1 MRERPPHVVDRLT
14 RAIVAGFVATAT
26 MTVVLLLAYVIATAL
41 GRPEPAPLFLRWLWA
56 LTHNPLVDLA
66 SGALFTV
73 VSLHLA
79 FGLIW
84 ALVYAVLFEPV
95 LPGPALGRGL
105 LFALLPWLLSV
116 VVLFPFLGAGLFG
129 LALGAGPLPALGN
142 LVIHLVY
149 GATLGVL
156 YDLADIVGLE
166 TTPLPPDLQAR
177 AMAGA
182 ERGAAVGVVVGLL
195 AGGLF
200 GFVLGQILPLPGLP
214 LPAVTVAPVIGM
226 TLAFAVLGAAL
237 GVLLGSLAGMAVVP
251 VEVHTVPPPPPPPPP
266 VPPEPLSLPAPSLLP
281 ILTALGIG
289 LALSGLLFGPVVLV
303 VGLATLA
310 IAGGVWLV
318 DALAQ
323 ALVGEE
329 GPS

>member
-56 LTHNPLVDLA
+56 LTHNPLGDLA

-129 LALGAGPLPALGN
+129 LALGAGPLPALSN

-156 YDLADIVGLE
+156 CDLADSVGLE

-214 LPAVTVAPVIGM
+214 LPAVTVAPVVGM
-226 TLAFAVLGAAL
+226 TLAFAVLGGAA
-237 GVLLGSLAGMAVVP
+237 GLAGRDGGGAGRGARRSSTATGAAVSAGAQ
-251 VEVHTVPPPPPPPPP
+251 PPADPDGSGDRAGA
-266 VPPEPLSLPAPSLLP
+266 ERPALR
-281 ILTALGIG
+281 A
-289 LALSGLLFGPVVLV
+289 VVLV

-310 IAGGVWLV
+310 FAGGVWLV
-318 DALAQ
+318 DAVAQ